1 MKIIIQ
7 RDRLIQGVNDC
18 LRAITSRTT
27 LAILTNIKLS
37 VEKNGLIL
45 TGSDSDISIETFIPA
60 EEAGDEIIEIKQTGS
75 ICLKASLFSEI
86 IKKLPQDTVEL
97 EVKENYLTT
106 IKSGK
111 SEFKINGLNANDYPQ
126 LPTVEKDNGYSIPVD
141 LLKTIIKQTVYAVA
155 TTETRPILTGVNW
168 VIEDGKLTCAATDSH
183 RLSKKVIPFI
193 TKEQKINII
202 IPGKS
207 LEELS
212 KILIDSA
219 ESVEIF
225 FTKNQVLFKSKNIMF
240 YSRLLEGIYPD
251 IERLIPPDTK
261 TTIVLNTKDFLKSI
275 DRASIL
281 ARENRTNTVLF
292 TSNNEMIEISS
303 FTPEVGNVVED
314 IQASQF
320 NGENLKISFNARYVI
335 DALRTIDDEETIIR
349 FTGIMRPFVLK
360 GAGDDSITQLILPV
374 RTV

>member
-7 RDRLIQGVNDC
+7 RDRLIQGINDC
-18 LRAITSRTT
+18 MRAITTRTT
-27 LAILTNIKLS
+27 LAILTNIKLT
-37 VEKNGLIL
+37 VEKNGLTL
-45 TGSDSDISIETFIPA
+45 TGSDSDISIETFIPI
-60 EEAGDEIIEIKQTGS
+60 EESGDEIIEIKQTGS
-75 ICLKASLFSEI
+75 ICLKAHLFSEI

-97 EVKENYLTT
+97 EVKENFQTI

-126 LPTVEKDNGYSIPVD
+126 LPTIEKNNGYTLPVD

-168 VIEDGKLTCAATDSH
+168 NIENGQLTCAATDSH
-183 RLSKKVIPFI
+183 RLSKKVIPFDSSN
-193 TKEQKINII
+193 EKINII

-207 LEELS
+207 LDELN
-212 KILIDSA
+212 KILVDTA
-219 ESVEIF
+219 ETVEIY
-225 FTKNQVLFKSKNIMF
+225 FTKNQVLFRSKNILF

-261 TTIVLNTKDFLKSI
+261 TTIVINTKDFLKSI

-292 TSNNEMIEISS
+292 TSNNEMVEISS
-303 FTPEVGNVVED
+303 FTAEVGNVVED
-314 IQASQF
+314 IQASHF

-335 DALRTIDDEETIIR
+335 DALKTIEDEETVIH

-360 GAGDDSITQLILPV
+360 GAADDSITQLILPV